1 MKVQDKRSTKGGKL
15 KEKESEEEAVTAES
29 ENAGETG
36 ET

>member
-15 KEKESEEEAVTAES
+15 KEEEGEEEAVTAES

-36 ET
+36 EI